1 MPSKTSDEDKV
12 AKLHQQLR
20 EGVAALATSED
31 WQQWLAVAAQF
42 RRYSVHNTFLILL
55 QKPDATRVAGYKAW
69 QKLGRQVRKGEQ
81 GIAILAPVTRT
92 IEDEDTGE
100 QVRRVVAFRGATVFD
115 LSQTDGEPLPQAPD
129 VAEHIDGD
137 EPDGLWDALICQAA
151 DAGFTVTLAGADR
164 VGHAEAKGA
173 CRHDT
178 HEIVVRDDL
187 DAAMRCKTLAH
198 ELAHA
203 LLHGPEAGTGRAR
216 AEVEAESVAYIVCE
230 AVGLSSHAYSFGYV
244 TSWSGGDPDV
254 VQVTAQ
260 RVMHTAQAIL
270 AHIEPR
276 ADAQLATT

>member
-1 MPSKTSDEDKV
+1 MPSKTSGEDKA
-12 AKLHQQLR
+12 AKLHAQLH

-31 WQQWLAVAAQF
+31 WQRWLAVAAKF

-55 QKPDATRVAGYKAW
+55 QKPDATRVAGYKTW

-92 IEDEDTGE
+92 MVDEDTGE
-100 QVRRVVAFRGATVFD
+100 AVRRVVAFRGATVFD
-115 LSQTDGEPLPQAPD
+115 VSQTDGEPLPEVPE
-129 VAEHIDGD
+129 VAEQIDGD
-137 EPDGLWDALICQAA
+137 EPDGLWDALARQAA
-151 DAGFTVTLAGADR
+151 DAGFAVTLAGSDR
-164 VGHAEAKGA
+164 VGHAEAKGV

-178 HEIVVRDDL
+178 HEIVVRSDL
-187 DAAMRCKTLAH
+187 AAGMQCKTLVH

-244 TSWSGGDPDV
+244 TGWSGGDPDV
-254 VQVTAQ
+254 VQATAQ
-260 RVMHTAQAIL
+260 RVMHTAQAML
-270 AHIEPR
+270 AHTEPS